1 MDELYFPW
9 CVGGD
14 VATFHTCSQRGHI
27 IVNMVRLLL
36 LFALPVLAGSGHA
49 CAPLRVAYIDQHR
62 PPYYLGAG
70 GDLQDPP
77 GASVELL
84 KEIVEAGGCRIQ
96 FVRLPLLRIR
106 PAVES
111 GLVDA
116 APIDPTLRDAGTLA
130 FPRDRHGKP
139 DVGKALSIYN
149 IVWVRSADKVPQDI
163 DPMAWLRNR
172 TLGTAHGAPYA
183 AEFRKAGINVDDGAM
198 DVKRNL
204 DKLVRK
210 RIDAFVTTVTSPE
223 EMDGFVA
230 GTYGNTVTRLVK
242 PIRVSYV
249 YFAVNRDY
257 YARNKQRV
265 DTMWRWIGMSGRQ
278 RFDQL
283 LAKYEKKQQ

>member
-1 MDELYFPW
+1 MRFPLT
-9 CVGGD
+9 
-14 VATFHTCSQRGHI
+14 AT
-27 IVNMVRLLL
+27 LLL
-36 LFALPVLAGSGHA
+36 VAGQALA
-49 CAPLRVAYIDQHR
+49 CQPLRVAYIDQHR

-70 GDLQDPP
+70 GELQDPP
-77 GASVELL
+77 GASVELM
-84 KEIVEAGGCRIQ
+84 KDIVEAGGCRIQ
-96 FVRLPLLRIR
+96 FIRLPLLRIR

-116 APIDPTLRDAGTLA
+116 APIDPTIRDAETLA

-139 DVGKALSIYN
+139 DGGKALSIYN
-149 IVWVRSADKVPQDI
+149 IVWVRSADKVSQNI

-204 DKLVRK
+204 DKLVRN

-230 GTYGNTVTRLVK
+230 GTYGNTVTRLEK

-265 DTMWRWIGMSGRQ
+265 DSMWRWVGASGRQ

-283 LAKYEKKQQ
+283 LARYEKKQQ